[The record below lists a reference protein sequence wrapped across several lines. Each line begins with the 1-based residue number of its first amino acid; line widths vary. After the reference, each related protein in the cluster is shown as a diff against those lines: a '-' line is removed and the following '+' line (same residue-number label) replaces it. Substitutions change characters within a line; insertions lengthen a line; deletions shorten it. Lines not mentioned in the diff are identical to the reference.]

1 MRNILALIGLIV
13 VVFVG
18 AGWYFGWYKFAVSPS
33 LDGKQHIQVEV
44 DTKKIGED
52 AKKFGETVNTAVQNA
67 QTKDAKAEFV
77 GPPLPDDMKAKPAA
91 TPPTGPVSFTLP
103 TSGSTRK

>member
-18 AGWYFGWYKFAVSPS
+18 AGWYFKWYQFVVTPS

-44 DTKKIGED
+44 DTKRIGED
-52 AKKFGETVNTAVQNA
+52 AKKFGETVNSAVQNA
-67 QTKDAKAEFV
+67 QKDGKTEFV
-77 GPPLPDDMKAKPAA
+77 GPPLPEGMSKPA
-91 TPPTGPVSFTLP
+91 TPPTGPVSFTFP
-103 TSGSTRK
+103 GTTSTPM